1 MPGSKLTAESW
12 RFIAPIFL
20 HVGIVHFL
28 LNMFAQWVICGVVE
42 RMIGKL
48 SRAARRLS
56 AGSVP
61 FLIVYITGG
70 YYGFVLG
77 GNFARVGIPTVG
89 ASGAILA
96 TVCRCCRAELM
107 RGRKGAWRST

>member
-1 MPGSKLTAESW
+1 MMLWVQLTLESW

-20 HVGIVHFL
+20 HVGIIHFL

-42 RMIGKL
+42 RMTGKSTTL
-48 SRAARRLS
+48 RRLS
-56 AGSVP
+56 AGTVP

-77 GNFARVGIPTVG
+77 GNFSRVGIPTVG
-89 ASGAILA
+89 ASGAIMA
-96 TVCRCCRAELM
+96 TVCRLLRAELIS
-107 RGRKGAWRST
+107 G

>member
-1 MPGSKLTAESW
+1 MMLWVQLTLESW

-20 HVGIVHFL
+20 HVGIIHFL

-42 RMIGKL
+42 RMIGKSTTL
-48 SRAARRLS
+48 RRLS
-56 AGSVP
+56 AGTVP

-77 GNFARVGIPTVG
+77 GNFSRVGIPTVG
-89 ASGAILA
+89 ASGAIMA
-96 TVCRCCRAELM
+96 TVCRLLRAELIS
-107 RGRKGAWRST
+107 G

>member
-1 MPGSKLTAESW
+1 MPAELTTESW

-28 LNMFAQWVICGVVE
+28 LNMFAQWVICSVVE
-42 RMIGKL
+42 RMIGKANVGAPL
-48 SRAARRLS
+48 I
-56 AGSVP
+56 AGTVP
-61 FLIVYITGG
+61 FLIVYIAGG

-77 GNFARVGIPTVG
+77 GNFSRVGIPTVG

-96 TVCRCCRAELM
+96 TVCRFV
-107 RGRKGAWRST
+107 GQS